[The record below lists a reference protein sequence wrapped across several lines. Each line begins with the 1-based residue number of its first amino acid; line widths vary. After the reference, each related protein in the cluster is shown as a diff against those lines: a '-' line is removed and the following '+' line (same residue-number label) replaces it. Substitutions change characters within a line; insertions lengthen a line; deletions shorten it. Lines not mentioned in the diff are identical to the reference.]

1 MARSNTT
8 ELSRQ
13 LEATRN
19 ERVINLPAPDYDADD
34 LLIVREPEQLRALGD
49 DLRTRIVVLLREHAH
64 SVTELAEELDHAKGT
79 IAHHVKVLEKAGLIR
94 VVRTRKV
101 RALTERYYGRT
112 ARLFIFKG
120 SDEADGEDVR
130 NVAAASLRSAAEEIL
145 PGDLDDRTTFAVLRK
160 RLSDADARRFM
171 RRLERLQRDILDTKD
186 DPSGTPYGVATAM
199 YRRAADA

>member
-1 MARSNTT
+1 MARLSA
-8 ELSRQ
+8 ELTRQ
-13 LEATRN
+13 LEATRD
-19 ERVINLPAPDYDADD
+19 EHVINLPAPDYDADD

-64 SVTELAEELDHAKGT
+64 SVTELAEALEHPKGT

-160 RLSDADARRFM
+160 RLSDADAHRFM
-171 RRLERLQRDILDTKD
+171 RRLERLQRDILETKD
-186 DPSGTPYGVATAM
+186 DPNGVPYGVATAM
-199 YRRAADA
+199 YRRAPDA